1 MVPSNTRLGK
11 GVTIDPK
18 RSTQSTPSGSTSK
31 RRGRVVNTVNGIP
44 FLRNVL
50 EKEGF
55 DKITIDRILQFTWRP
70 GTVKLYTTYIKKWG
84 LYCLLKSVPPLKP
97 SIPQVAR
104 FLRMLEDEGLGY
116 GAVNTARCALSVIL
130 PRVDSQSVGKHHYIH
145 WVLKAVYA
153 RNPPK
158 AKYNRFWDVGL
169 VFDCLKQWPNNA
181 HLSLRDL
188 SLKVTILML
197 LTSGHRGQTIAAL
210 SLKNA
215 HISRDEIVFEL
226 DKLLKSNRVG
236 DRLSTVTFIDF
247 SQDKNLCIVRALR
260 EYISRTAKLR
270 SSEQLLISFIKP
282 HGPISRDT
290 LARWT
295 VRMLKRAGV
304 DTGQYSSHST
314 RGAMVSKAR
323 LLGVSVHRILKHA
336 GWKTHKAFAKHYDRR
351 VVKRDK
357 IASTILQS

>member
-1 MVPSNTRLGK
+1 M
-11 GVTIDPK
+11 
-18 RSTQSTPSGSTSK
+18 
-31 RRGRVVNTVNGIP
+31 
-44 FLRNVL
+44 L
-50 EKEGF
+50 EREGF
-55 DKITIDRILQFTWRP
+55 DKITISRILQFTWRP
-70 GTVKLYTTYIKKWG
+70 GTVKLYTTYLKKWG
-84 LYCLLKSVPPLKP
+84 LYCVLKGVPPLKP

-130 PRVDSQSVGKHHYIH
+130 PRIDGNSVGKHHYIH

-158 AKYNRFWDVGL
+158 ARYSRFWDVGL
-169 VFDCLKQWPNNA
+169 VFDCLRSWPHNTE
-181 HLSLRDL
+181 LSLKEL

-210 SLKNA
+210 SIKNI
-215 HISRDEIVFEL
+215 HSHRDEVVFEL
-226 DKLLKSNRVG
+226 DKLLKSNRIG
-236 DRLSTVTFIDF
+236 DRLSTVTFVKF
-247 SQDKNLCIVRALR
+247 SQESKLCVVKALR
-260 EYISRTAKLR
+260 EYISRTEKLR
-270 SSEQLLISFIKP
+270 TTNQLLVSFIKP

-295 VRMLKRAGV
+295 LRMLRLAGV
-304 DTGQYSSHST
+304 DTSQYSSHST

-323 LLGVSVHRILKHA
+323 MLGVSVHRILAHA
-336 GWKTHKAFAKHYDRR
+336 GWKTHKAFAKHYERR

-357 IASTILQS
+357 IAEKLLRD